1 MSRYEPLTRFLESRR
16 DSQAPL
22 RFSEI
27 EDILDRPLPASAR
40 RHQPWWSNTA
50 THSHADAW
58 MRIGWKTSRVDLAE
72 EKVVFVRDDRSP
84 EISDVAARR
93 PAPPRDTITIDRAA
107 LAGGA
112 IHLLEEYSE
121 EHGCSLSEAA
131 TGVLNA
137 LALER
142 RRQLIEWFRA
152 NSPRVPGDSTD
163 IIREA
168 RDAR

>member
-27 EDILDRPLPASAR
+27 EDILDRPLPMSAR
-40 RHQPWWSNTA
+40 QHQPWWSNTA

-58 MRIGWKTSRVDLAE
+58 MRIGWKTSRVNLAE

-84 EISDVAARR
+84 EISDVATSMAT
-93 PAPPRDTITIDRAA
+93 PPSETITIDRAA

-112 IHLLEEYSE
+112 IHLLEEYSKE
-121 EHGCSLSEAA
+121 RGCSLSEAA